1 MTANEKP
8 GGLGHSF
15 FGFKRERAFD
25 YSLYV
30 ASLIG
35 FIAIWWIGSIVLS
48 KAYLPTPLEVVDAFF
63 KAFKQDPATNLPM
76 MQQVMASLG
85 RFAFGF
91 GLALLVAVP
100 LGLAMGYSRI
110 FEGLGK
116 PIVEILR
123 PIPPIACVPLFF
135 VAFGLFIGPVMTI
148 FLGAFFPLVTNVM
161 FGVKSVEPALLDAA
175 KTLGAS
181 RMTIFTKVVFPY
193 TIPYLMTGVTV
204 GLGIGWM
211 CIVAAEMIG
220 ARGGGIGAIILRN
233 GDIGLYEYMFAG
245 MLMIAI
251 LGLLTTGL
259 SKFIERRV
267 SIWMGMR

>member
-1 MTANEKP
+1 M
-8 GGLGHSF
+8 
-15 FGFKRERAFD
+15 
-25 YSLYV
+25 
-30 ASLIG
+30 
-35 FIAIWWIGSIVLS
+35 
-48 KAYLPTPLEVVDAFF
+48 
-63 KAFKQDPATNLPM
+63 
-76 MQQVMASLG
+76 
-85 RFAFGF
+85 
-91 GLALLVAVP
+91 
-100 LGLAMGYSRI
+100 
-110 FEGLGK
+110 
-116 PIVEILR
+116 R
-123 PIPPIACVPLFF
+123 PIPPIAWVPLFF

-245 MLMIAI
+245 MLMIA
-251 LGLLTTGL
+251 
-259 SKFIERRV
+259 S
-267 SIWMGMR
+267 WAC